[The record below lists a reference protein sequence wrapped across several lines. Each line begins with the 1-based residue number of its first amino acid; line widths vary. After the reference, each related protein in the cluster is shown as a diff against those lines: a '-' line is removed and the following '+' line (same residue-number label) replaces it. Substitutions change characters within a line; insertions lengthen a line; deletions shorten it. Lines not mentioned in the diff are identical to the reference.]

1 MSNNHGMRKIPSIG
15 VQHTITQFT
24 SGPLPPPEA
33 FQRYDTILPGAAER
47 MLVMA
52 EKHHE
57 IRLQL
62 EVEESASARKMDEHD
77 TIEAN
82 SQMKRGQW
90 FAFIITLF
98 SISGGMWLLSMD
110 KPVTGVSTI
119 LGALVVLGGT
129 FIGSYRSTKKTQ
141 Q

>member
-1 MSNNHGMRKIPSIG
+1 
-15 VQHTITQFT
+15 
-24 SGPLPPPEA
+24 
-33 FQRYDTILPGAAER
+33 

>member
-1 MSNNHGMRKIPSIG
+1 MSNNHGMRKIPQLG

-62 EVEESASARKMDEHD
+62 EVAESASARKMDEHG
-77 TIEAN
+77 TVEEHCQIR
-82 SQMKRGQW
+82 RGQW
-90 FAFIITLF
+90 FAFIIMMLA
-98 SISGGMWLLSMD
+98 ISGGMCLLLLD
-110 KPVTGVSTI
+110 KPVTGMSTI

-129 FIGSYRSTKKTQ
+129 FIGSHRSTKKPQ